1 MKSMTGFG
9 QSILEVEGL
18 QVSVTLQGVNHRYLD
33 LVIRLPEELR
43 VLEAAM
49 RERLNAVVRRG
60 RCEATVGLRRM
71 AATEVEVELRLGAV
85 RRFITACQPLVDT
98 GDLTGQLTIG
108 DLARSPAFLRVD
120 KSAAAS
126 STADEAAVRQA
137 LESALALFEATRV
150 EEGARIA
157 RALTAILGR
166 LLEVA
171 AALHE
176 RLPEARAT
184 IAENVR
190 LRLREWTSAAGVDE
204 ERLLSE
210 LALLAEKSDVQEE
223 MDRLVAHLDQLQEV
237 VQRSGP
243 IGRHLDF
250 LAQELLREL
259 NTLCAK
265 CRDTRVVQLGL
276 DARLLCEQI
285 REQVQNVE

>member
-18 QVSVTLQGVNHRYLD
+18 QVTATLQGVNHRYLD
-33 LVIRLPEELR
+33 LVLRLPEELR
-43 VLEAAM
+43 FLEAAI
-49 RERLNAVVRRG
+49 RDRLNGVIRRG
-60 RCEATVGLRRM
+60 RCEIAVGLRRLHDS
-71 AATEVEVELRLGAV
+71 EVEVELRQGVV
-85 RRFITACQPLVDT
+85 RKLLAACQPLIDS
-98 GDLTGQLTIG
+98 GDLVGQLTIG
-108 DLARSPAFLRVD
+108 DLARSPSFLRIE
-120 KSAAAS
+120 KSAASWSA
-126 STADEAAVRQA
+126 ADDAAVWQSLEAA
-137 LESALALFEATRV
+137 LAQFEATRSG
-150 EEGARIA
+150 EGARIGL
-157 RALTAILGR
+157 ALDAILAR

-171 AALHE
+171 AALRE
-176 RLPEARAT
+176 RLPEARAA
-184 IAENVR
+184 IAESIR
-190 LRLREWTSAAGVDE
+190 LRLREWTSDSGVDE

-210 LALLAEKSDVQEE
+210 IALLAEKSDVQEE
-223 MDRLVAHLDQLQEV
+223 MDRLAAHLEQLQEV
-237 VQRSGP
+237 TRRAGP

>member
-1 MKSMTGFG
+1 MRSMTGFG
-9 QSILEVEGL
+9 QAIVEAEGI

-43 VLEAAM
+43 FLEAAI
-49 RERLNAVVRRG
+49 RERLSSVIRRG
-60 RCEATVGLRRM
+60 RCEALLGLRRTGE
-71 AATEVEVELRLGAV
+71 AGVEVELRHGAV
-85 RRFITACQPLVDT
+85 QKLIAACQPLIAS
-98 GDLTGQLTIG
+98 GDLVGPLTIG
-108 DLARSPAFLRVD
+108 DLARSPAFLRVE
-120 KSAAAS
+120 KSAASWSAG
-126 STADEAAVRQA
+126 DDAVVWQS
-137 LESALALFEATRV
+137 LESASAQFEDSRAG
-150 EEGARIA
+150 EGARIA
-157 RALTAILGR
+157 AALEAILGR
-166 LLEVA
+166 LLEVVG
-171 AALHE
+171 ALRE

-184 IAENVR
+184 IAEGVR
-190 LRLREWTSAAGVDE
+190 LRLREWTREAGIAE

-210 LALLAEKSDVQEE
+210 IALLAEKSDVQEE
-223 MDRLVAHLDQLQEV
+223 MDRLAAHLDQLQDV
-237 VQRSGP
+237 TRRAGP

>member
-9 QSILEVEGL
+9 QAIVEVDGL
-18 QVSVTLQGVNHRYLD
+18 QVSATLQGVNHRYLD

-43 VLEAAM
+43 FLEASI
-49 RERLNAVVRRG
+49 RDRLNAAVRRG
-60 RCEATVGLRRM
+60 RCEAAIGVRRPH
-71 AATEVEVELRLGAV
+71 ATEVEVELRQGAV
-85 RRFITACQPLVDT
+85 RKLIAACQPLIDS
-98 GDLTGQLTIG
+98 GDLVGQLTIG
-108 DLARSPAFLRVD
+108 DLARSPTFLRIE
-120 KSAAAS
+120 KSAASWSVEDDAAVWQS
-126 STADEAAVRQA
+126 LDAALAQFEAA
-137 LESALALFEATRV
+137 RV
-150 EEGARIA
+150 GEGARIGQ
-157 RALTAILGR
+157 ALDAILTR

-171 AALHE
+171 GALRD
-176 RLPEARAT
+176 RLPEARAA
-184 IAENVR
+184 IAESMR
-190 LRLREWTSAAGVDE
+190 LRLREWTRESGVDE

-210 LALLAEKSDVQEE
+210 IAVLAEKSDVQEE
-223 MDRLVAHLDQLQEV
+223 MDRLAAHLAQVQEV
-237 VQRSGP
+237 TRRPGP